1 MIEYIKGTLADSS
14 PTKTIIDINGIGHR
28 IAIPLSNYSKL
39 PKIGEQVRLFIST
52 IIREDAHKNY
62 GFLTSDERDLF
73 ENLINVSGI
82 GPKTALALLGH
93 LEPTDLQIAISQSD
107 ITSICKVP
115 GIGKKTAE
123 RLIIE
128 MRDRVQ
134 KISSLQAIIP
144 AAVTGRTVASD
155 ALSALVNLGYQPL
168 QVQKAIKL
176 IIEGNEK
183 EHDLAGLITAALKK
197 L

>member
-14 PTKTIIDINGIGHR
+14 PTKTIIDIGGIGHR

-73 ENLINVSGI
+73 ESLINVSGI
-82 GPKTALALLGH
+82 GPKTALSLLGH
-93 LEPTDLQIAISQSD
+93 LEPVDLQIAISQSD

-134 KISSLQAIIP
+134 KISSIQAIIP
-144 AAVTGRTVASD
+144 AATDKTVAND

-168 QVQKAIKL
+168 QVQKAIKF
-176 IIEGNEK
+176 IIDGSEK
-183 EHDLAGLITAALKK
+183 EHDLAGLITATLKK